1 MKDQFTILNRLP
13 NIGEI
18 IKIDDEETLY
28 RVICKNPYNYN
39 WLALLDLSDDKSN
52 DDASKLR
59 FFYIKE
65 EDIIHTLT
73 TPVKEELKH
82 PTNKHVTVRYM
93 IFNIGSP
100 KEDIIK

>member
-1 MKDQFTILNRLP
+1 MKNRFTVLNRLP
-13 NIGEI
+13 NVGEV
-18 IKIDDEETLY
+18 IKINDEETLY
-28 RVICKNPYNYN
+28 RVICKNPYNCN
-39 WLALLDLSDDKSN
+39 WLALLNLSDGKSN
-52 DDASKLR
+52 DDVSKLC

-82 PTNKHVTVRYM
+82 LTNKHVTVRHM
-93 IFNIGSP
+93 IFNMGYP

>member
-28 RVICKNPYNYN
+28 RVICKNPYNCN

-65 EDIIHTLT
+65 KDIIHTLT

-82 PTNKHVTVRYM
+82 PINKHVTIRYM

>member
-18 IKIDDEETLY
+18 IKIDNEETIY
-28 RVICKNPYNYN
+28 RVICKNPYNCN
-39 WLALLDLSDDKSN
+39 WLALLNLSDDKPN
-52 DDASKLR
+52 DDISKLC
-59 FFYIKE
+59 FLYIKE

-73 TPVKEELKH
+73 TPVEEELNYSTSKQD
-82 PTNKHVTVRYM
+82 TFRYM

-100 KEDIIK
+100 KEVIIK